1 MKKLLLL
8 LILLNSFIFFG
19 CKEEQKMDIKEITI
33 IDDMQEEIIVKD
45 EPKRIISLYSA
56 HTQNLYDLGLKD
68 NIVGISTSDEYPKD
82 ILDKEKFSYKS
93 DPEDIIAKNPDL
105 VLIRPFINRSKPEF
119 VKILKDANINVVSL
133 YPNNFDEF
141 DSYIEKLGKITF
153 KEEKSKELLEDF
165 HKKIDEFKVFSD
177 NMPQENKKAIY
188 FEASKKN
195 YKTVTND
202 SMASKAIK
210 LAGGINIASD
220 AKPVKEGSTIGIIDI
235 EDLVS
240 RGDKIDYYLC
250 QKGRMNPSIKKED
263 VLNRD
268 EFKNIKAIKNK
279 DVYIIDEAIISR
291 PTFRYIEGIEF
302 IKELLYKE

>member
-1 MKKLLLL
+1 MKKLLIILV
-8 LILLNSFIFFG
+8 LLNSFVLFG
-19 CKEEQKMDIKEITI
+19 CQQKKEMNIEEITI
-33 IDDMQEEIIVKD
+33 IDDMEEEIIIKE

-68 NIVGISTSDEYPKD
+68 NIVGISTNDEFPKD

-93 DPEDIIAKNPDL
+93 DPEYIIAKNPDL
-105 VLIRPFINRSKPEF
+105 VLIRPFINRTKPEF

-133 YPNNFDEF
+133 YPNDFNEF

-153 KEEKSKELLEDF
+153 KEEKSKELLENF
-165 HKKIDEFKVFSD
+165 HKKLDEFKEFSNNISQD
-177 NMPQENKKAIY
+177 DKKSIY

-195 YKTVTND
+195 YKTVTKD
-202 SMASKAIK
+202 SMASKAIE
-210 LAGGINIASD
+210 LAGGVNIASD
-220 AKPVKEGSTIGIIDI
+220 AKPVKQGSTIAIIDV
-235 EDLVS
+235 EQLVS

-250 QKGRMNPSIKKED
+250 QKGKMNPAIKKED
-263 VLNRD
+263 VLNRE

-291 PTFRYIEGIEF
+291 PTFRYIEGIEY